1 MVTSATQNSPES
13 HISLLQKY
21 LKVVPYLLP
30 DDAAVVASH
39 LWHTDLH
46 SGNIFVDT
54 GKGRICSVI
63 DWQGTWAAPLIL
75 QARHP
80 RLVDYHGDIILK
92 APANFKDLEPDEK
105 DRIKAQMS
113 SSIILYLYE
122 QQIAKEV
129 PLLDKV
135 LRFDHGRT
143 RCEPIHFVGDTTWD
157 DDDDILPLRE
167 SLIRIEK

>member
-1 MVTSATQNSPES
+1 MTSVTQNSPES
-13 HISLLQKY
+13 HISLLRKY
-21 LKVVPYLLP
+21 LKVAPYLLP

-39 LWHTDLH
+39 IWHTDLH
-46 SGNIFVDT
+46 SGNIFVDN
-54 GKGRICSVI
+54 GRICSVI

-80 RLVDYHGDIILK
+80 RLVDYNGDIILK

-105 DRIKAQMS
+105 DRIKGQMS

-122 QQIAKEV
+122 KQIAKEV

-135 LRFDHGRT
+135 LHFNHGRT
-143 RCEPIHFVGDTTWD
+143 RCEPIHFVGDTW
-157 DDDDILPLRE
+157 DDDILPLRE